1 MKPKDVLTL
10 LEIIDLSS
18 QSPTYAHITAAA
30 HNALMSATMPVLPE
44 KPGDDD
50 DEEESNSNPPTRAP
64 TAPPPRRV

>member
-1 MKPKDVLTL
+1 MKPRDVLTL

-44 KPGDDD
+44 HGDGD
-50 DEEESNSNPPTRAP
+50 DEEEHSPNPPRQ
-64 TAPPPRRV
+64 TAPSAPRRP